1 MKAVH
6 PTCSNLEGRDSVLQA
21 DYCLSVTTGADLRV
35 EGSHVEED
43 AGLLQRQVLL
53 TYRHS
58 CERVVPEEKR

>member
-1 MKAVH
+1 MKAVY
-6 PTCSNLEGRDSVLQA
+6 PTCSYLEGRDSVLQA

-53 TYRHS
+53 AYRHS
-58 CERVVPEEKR
+58 CERVVPEGKR